1 MKQKAETR
9 KKLNLEKKPGN
20 LIKIYDL
27 YIQRTEGFHVKFF
40 ENKYIYVNPVRLFD
54 IIKVKNLY
62 PRFIFYQQYP
72 ISEQSISPQNEF
84 TINSI
89 NKKKVD
95 NKNINKDYIRPR
107 IVEKNPPA
115 IKKREKISLD
125 VKNQEG
131 SIDNDNAND
140 NNLMSQKTNLNI
152 IKSKENPQEI
162 ENQLKEKEKEIDKK
176 IAQESAYDINS
187 LLKTKVYLGQA
198 LNSDEVSLKKI
209 RGDGNCFYRCL
220 SFFFLNNQ
228 EFYEDIKTCIINW
241 IDNNYK
247 TFENFFGDDDA
258 NNISKETLA
267 KLEFDYIK
275 NSDSWG
281 SHYTISIACLLFNID
296 IALYIKDNENNY
308 KQYILFSQNHSV
320 HNREL
325 CILEYHNNNHFNV
338 LYSKNEELDKCNLF
352 SSIKDLK
359 INSNFDFKNIH
370 IEGEK
375 INSKYVE
382 INMQS
387 SKTLYD
393 EIAIFLFSIKENKK
407 EIEKLVEQNPNW
419 NYNYIL
425 SKFKIIYPNRLLGS
439 DSRLQDKRKAFRKY
453 IDSYKLDKN
462 NRLCVLNPNN
472 KDNEKDKY
480 YKIPYKHEKNLL
492 IKEYHSNFNHCGRD
506 LTYENLL
513 KANWYWYGITRDI
526 QDFINYCPEC
536 NNSNKFKKLKG
547 KSKIIIENG
556 PHYRY
561 VADIW
566 NIPKEISKKTEYNY
580 ILDIVDHFSKWY
592 YGYLLKTKTKEEV
605 LKKIEIFCELFGTPK
620 ILQTDNGGEFK
631 NNDLENFC
639 EENNIKLIHS
649 SPYHPQTN
657 GSVEATHKEIQK
669 FICME
674 YLKKQKKF
682 NIEESLFE
690 IIKIHNNK
698 THSSTKR
705 IPKEIRDLTD
715 KNEIEIIKKEII
727 KELQRKNKNAYI
739 INYDSHYVFD
749 ENNVVIEDDTLMEKK
764 QKKTKGKKKLKNN
777 KIPILV
783 ISAVN
788 EEDEYLIEIK
798 KTIGKFN
805 EGEIFKIKI
814 NLLEEVE
821 EELWNNLL

>member
-1 MKQKAETR
+1 MKKKAETR
-9 KKLNLEKKPGN
+9 KIVKLEKKSGSF
-20 LIKIYDL
+20 IKIYDL

-40 ENKYIYVNPVRLFD
+40 EDKYIYVKQVRLFD

-62 PRFIFYQQYP
+62 PRFIFYQKYP
-72 ISEQSISPQNEF
+72 NSEQTISPQNYF
-84 TINSI
+84 TINNP
-89 NKKKVD
+89 NKKHVD
-95 NKNINKDYIRPR
+95 NKNIKKDYIKPR
-107 IVEKNPPA
+107 IVEKNPPD
-115 IKKREKISLD
+115 IKKKEKISLD
-125 VKNQEG
+125 VKSQEEP
-131 SIDNDNAND
+131 IDNDNANKI
-140 NNLMSQKTNLNI
+140 MAQKNSLNI
-152 IKSKENPQEI
+152 IKSNENPQE
-162 ENQLKEKEKEIDKK
+162 EQNQMNQKEKEKEIEEK
-176 IAQESAYDINS
+176 IPQELAYDINS
-187 LLKTKVYLGQA
+187 LLKRKVYLGQA
-198 LNSDEVSLKKI
+198 LNSDEISIKGI

-241 IDNNYK
+241 INNNYK

-258 NNISKETLA
+258 NNITKETLA

-296 IALYIKDNENNY
+296 IALYIQDNENNY
-308 KQYILFSQNHSV
+308 KQYILFSQNQSIN
-320 HNREL
+320 NREL
-325 CILEYHNNNHFNV
+325 CILEYHNNNHFNII
-338 LYSKNEELDKCNLF
+338 YSKNEALDKCNLF
-352 SSIKDLK
+352 SSIKDVK
-359 INSNFDFKNIH
+359 INSNFNFKDIH

-375 INSKYVE
+375 LNSKYVE

-387 SKTLYD
+387 SHILYD
-393 EIAIFLFSIKENKK
+393 EIALFLFSIKENKK
-407 EIEKLVEQNPNW
+407 EIDKLVKQNPNW

-425 SKFKIIYPNRLLGS
+425 SKFNIIYPKRLIGK
-439 DSRLQDKRKAFRKY
+439 DSKLQDKRKAFRKY
-453 IDSYKLDKN
+453 IDSYKLDNN
-462 NRLCVLNPNN
+462 NRLCVLNPIN
-472 KDNEKDKY
+472 KDKEKDKY

-492 IKEYHSNFNHCGRD
+492 IKEYHSKFNHCGRD
-506 LTYENLL
+506 STYENIL
-513 KANWYWYGITRDI
+513 KANWYWFGITRDI
-526 QDFINYCPEC
+526 QDYINTCPEC

-547 KSKIIIENG
+547 KIKIIIENG

-566 NIPKEISKKTEYNY
+566 TIPKEIAKKTEYKY

-592 YGYLLKTKTKEEV
+592 YGYLLKTKTKDEV
-605 LKKIEIFCELFGTPK
+605 LKKIEMFCELFGTPK

-669 FICME
+669 YICME
-674 YLKKQKKF
+674 YLKNQNKF
-682 NIEESLFE
+682 NIEDSLFE

-698 THSSTKR
+698 KHSTTKR

-715 KNEIEIIKKEII
+715 KNEIEIIKNEII
-727 KELQRKNKNAYI
+727 KEMQRKNKNSYI

-749 ENNVVIEDDTLMEKK
+749 ENKVNISGDILIEKK
-764 QKKTKGKKKLKNN
+764 QKKTKAKKKLNNN

-783 ISAVN
+783 ISAAN
-788 EEDEYLIEIK
+788 DEDEYLIEIK